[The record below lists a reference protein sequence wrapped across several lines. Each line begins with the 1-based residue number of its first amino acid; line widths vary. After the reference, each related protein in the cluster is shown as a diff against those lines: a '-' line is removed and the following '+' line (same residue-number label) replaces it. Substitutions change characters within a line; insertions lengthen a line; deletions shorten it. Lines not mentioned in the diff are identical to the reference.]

1 MKKSIML
8 FILTCIMMFFTGCV
22 AEVQSNFYNSIADR
36 EYVNRDFPSALSHY
50 KDAAEKGNGYA
61 YYNLYVMYN
70 YGQGVKRDVAMATVM
85 LKKAVE
91 LEDPT
96 AQVVMANR
104 LLSGKD
110 KDVPQALSL
119 LKRAAQKENAYAY
132 SDLSL
137 LYRYGY
143 GVKKDIALA
152 DEYQRLA
159 QANGSKITLS
169 TQRTTEVQTQL
180 QTSSNGMSKKELVRS
195 IQEGLKK
202 LGFYTGK
209 VDGSSGP
216 MSLKA
221 IKMFQKFYGYPE
233 NTTLSES
240 LLREIQSK
248 LK

>member
-1 MKKSIML
+1 MKKCIQAILLTGMAL
-8 FILTCIMMFFTGCV
+8 FLGGCV
-22 AEVQSNFYNSIADR
+22 ADVQSNFHNSIADR
-36 EYVNRDFPSALSHY
+36 DYVNRDFQNAFSHY
-50 KDAAEKGNGYA
+50 KDAAEKGNAYA

-70 YGQGVKRDVAMATVM
+70 YGQGVRRDVQMSTVM
-85 LKKAVE
+85 LKKAVD
-91 LEDPT
+91 LGDPT

-110 KDVPQALSL
+110 KNVQEALVL
-119 LKRAAQKENAYAY
+119 LKLAAQKENVYAY

-143 GVKKDIALA
+143 GVKQDTALA

-159 QANGSKITLS
+159 EANGSKLS
-169 TQRTTEVQTQL
+169 LVPKRAYTKS
-180 QTSSNGMSKKELVRS
+180 TSNAPSKKELVLG

-221 IKMFQKFYGYPE
+221 IQMFQKSYGYPI
-233 NTTLSES
+233 NTTISET
-240 LLREIQSK
+240 LLQEIKSK
-248 LK
+248 LN